1 MHTEFNVL
9 KKMYFEIIIIIMN
22 SLAENVLV
30 TTS

>member
-9 KKMYFEIIIIIMN
+9 KKMYFEIIIIMN